1 MTAPTLSTRLATLQ
15 PSAIIQVAN
24 AARQLKEAGENVVS
38 LSIGVPG
45 FLPPKHVYEAAA
57 KAVNED
63 TGDYLPGRGS
73 KALVES
79 FLAAMKLRG
88 FDYTESE
95 VASQSGGKGMLFNLF
110 FALINPGDEVVVPAP
125 YWASYPEM
133 VKLVGGVPTHP
144 KAGADQGYKLTAEQ
158 LEKSITAKT
167 KAILFNNPSNP
178 TGMLY
183 TPDEVKAL
191 AAVLEKHSHVWIIS
205 DDIYD
210 MLVFDGSKRAAHLLD
225 FAPNLKARMIIV
237 QSISKTYGMPGWRVG
252 MAAGPK
258 PLIDALLALTSQSS
272 TNLPGVTMAAAA
284 AAFGGSHDFLT
295 EQKERLVKQRNHTLD
310 VLAKLPGVSCPKPEG
325 AFYVFPNIGGLLGK
339 TSAGGVK
346 LTDDITFCKTLLA
359 EQKVAVVPGGAFGE
373 PLAIRISYAG
383 KMAELEEG
391 LKRLTA
397 FVNGLK

>member
-1 MTAPTLSTRLATLQ
+1 MPAIAHRLSTLQ

-24 AARQLKEAGENVVS
+24 AAHALKEAGESVVS

-57 KAVNED
+57 KAVTED

-73 KALVES
+73 KALVEAFIKS
-79 FLAAMKLRG
+79 MAQRG
-88 FDYTESE
+88 FTYTEAE

-110 FALINPGDEVVVPAP
+110 LALIDKGDEVVIPAP

-133 VKLVGGVPTHP
+133 VKLVDGVPVHP
-144 KAGADQGYKLTAEQ
+144 KAGAGQGYKLTANQ
-158 LEKSITAKT
+158 LEKSITTKT
-167 KAILFNNPSNP
+167 KVILFNNPSNP

-191 AAVLEKHSHVWIIS
+191 ATVLEEQKHVWIIS

-225 FAPNLKARMIIV
+225 YAPSLRDRMVIV

-258 PLIDALLALTSQSS
+258 VLIDALLALTSQSS

-284 AAFGGSHDFLT
+284 AAFGGSHEFLV
-295 EQKERLVKQRNHTLD
+295 EQKERLVKQRNMALEA
-310 VLAKLPGVSCPKPEG
+310 LANMPGVSCPKPEG
-325 AFYVFPNIGGLLGK
+325 AFYVFPNIGGLIGK
-339 TSAGGVK
+339 TSAGGAT
-346 LTDDITFCKTLLA
+346 LTDDVAFCKALLA
-359 EQKVAVVPGGAFGE
+359 EQKVAVVPGGAFGDAQ
-373 PLAIRISYAG
+373 AIRISYAG
-383 KMAELEEG
+383 KITELEEG